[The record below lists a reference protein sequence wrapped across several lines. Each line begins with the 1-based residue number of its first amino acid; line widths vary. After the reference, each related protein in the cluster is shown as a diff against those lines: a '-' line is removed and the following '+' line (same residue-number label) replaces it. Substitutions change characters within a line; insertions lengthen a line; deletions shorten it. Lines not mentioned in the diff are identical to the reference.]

1 MEAKRLNFLCFSVHS
16 YLNIRSEKML
26 IYTPKCLTEISV
38 KIAFS
43 DVISF
48 LLLFNPLS
56 FGLLLVAWPED
67 DYY

>member
-1 MEAKRLNFLCFSVHS
+1 
-16 YLNIRSEKML
+16 ML

-38 KIAFS
+38 KRAFS